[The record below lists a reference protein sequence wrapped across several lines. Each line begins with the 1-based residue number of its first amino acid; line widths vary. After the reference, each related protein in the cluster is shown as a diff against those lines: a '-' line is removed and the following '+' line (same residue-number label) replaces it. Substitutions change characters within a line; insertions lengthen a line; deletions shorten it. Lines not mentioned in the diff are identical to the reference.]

1 MRWTVSFALIAASFF
16 LDNDVANARRGF
28 VLYGSGDTISHR
40 ADLDEALREQVAGEL
55 GLVDA
60 AIGYRYEYFSLFFLD
75 LLTFEGEYVL
85 FEEET
90 DRYVPLDD
98 EALESLGTSADQLGK
113 PFFYYVPTAWPL
125 ILLVGG
131 FGAFSWYRRF
141 NAMSW

>member
-1 MRWTVSFALIAASFF
+1 MRWTATSALIAASFF
-16 LDNDVANARRGF
+16 LDADVANARRGF
-28 VLYGSGDTISHR
+28 VLWGSGDTISHR
-40 ADLDEALREQVAGEL
+40 ADLDEALREQVAEEL

-60 AIGYRYEYFSLFFLD
+60 AIGYRYEYFSIFFLD

-85 FEEET
+85 FEEDT

-141 NAMSW
+141 KAMSW

>member
-1 MRWTVSFALIAASFF
+1 MRWTATCALIAASLF
-16 LDNDVANARRGF
+16 LDADVANARRGF

-40 ADLDEALREQVAGEL
+40 ADLDEALREQVAEEL

-85 FEEET
+85 FEEDS

-98 EALESLGTSADQLGK
+98 EALESLGTSAEQLGK

-131 FGAFSWYRRF
+131 FGALSWYRRF
-141 NAMSW
+141 KAMSW